1 MISTSAFDAAIM
13 GLLAPVADYLRD
25 ATVSEILVN
34 GPARVFIEQRGKL
47 VRTDARFVDGED
59 LLAALRAIAQY
70 VKRPL
75 DEAHPILE
83 ARLPDGSRVEAVLPP
98 IASEGPTVAIRRF
111 SRERL
116 TLERL
121 LELGALTEAAAELLK
136 AFVLCK
142 RNIVVSG
149 GTGSGKTTFLNAL
162 AALVPE
168 SERIVVLEDAKEL
181 QIHHD
186 HVVSFETR
194 AADSRGKHAVSMRD
208 LFKASLRLRPD
219 RIVLGEIR
227 GGEALELIQAMT
239 SGHGG
244 SLSTVH
250 ATYPNDALHRLE
262 TLALM
267 SGLELPLIALR
278 AQLAS
283 AVDVIVQTERLRDGR
298 RVVTHV
304 TEVLGVDPTRGY
316 LTRDL
321 FSFVRTRTNGSAG
334 SSAELVPTGALPA
347 CLPLLSAHE
356 VSLPPAMVV
365 AARAAGHA
373 L

>member
-1 MISTSAFDAAIM
+1 MIAPAAFDAAIAA
-13 GLLAPVADYLRD
+13 LLAPVAPYLRD
-25 ATVSEILVN
+25 ASVSEILVN
-34 GPARVFIEQRGKL
+34 GPSRVFIEQKGRLQK
-47 VRTDARFVDGED
+47 TDARFAHDED
-59 LLAALRAIAQY
+59 LLSALRAIAQY
-70 VKRPL
+70 VNRPL

-98 IASEGPTVAIRRF
+98 IAADGPTLAIRRF

-116 TLERL
+116 TLARL
-121 LELGALTEAAAELLK
+121 LELGALTPAAAELLE
-136 AFVLCK
+136 AFVSCK

-149 GTGSGKTTFLNAL
+149 GTGSGKTTFLNVL
-162 AALVPE
+162 AALVPAH
-168 SERIVVLEDAKEL
+168 ERILVLEDAREL
-181 QIHHD
+181 RIHHE
-186 HVVSFETR
+186 HVVSLETR
-194 AADSRGKHAVSMRD
+194 APDSRGKNAVSMRD

-244 SLSTVH
+244 CLATVH
-250 ATYPNDALHRLE
+250 ATYPSDALHRLE

-267 SGLELPLIALR
+267 SGVELPLIALR

-304 TEVLGVDPTRGY
+304 TEVLGADPARGY
-316 LTRDL
+316 ETRDL
-321 FSFVRTRTNGSAG
+321 FSLVRARAG
-334 SSAELVPTGALPA
+334 SSAVPSAELVPTGALPA
-347 CLPLLSAHE
+347 CLPLLSSHDLA
-356 VSLPPAMVV
+356 LPAAM
-365 AARAAGHA
+365 AAAASEAGHA